1 MINFETL
8 RVIGAD
14 GREIPFSCEC
24 EKNVSEK
31 ITVTV
36 NEDCCV
42 REIVLFD
49 GEHGF
54 PADTPFY
61 GDGYQKLAQYGRTV
75 KEPVLIAGYSDRDHY
90 KMPQTEG
97 MFTVYNYATF
107 DDNGKTTLVGATS
120 GNRFRTEIR
129 VSEKNLQ
136 IVQCI
141 ENLKFSSGDKIEL
154 EKMIILSGDDKNAL
168 INTFADEIEK
178 NHPKLPVHEFPI
190 GWCSWYCVGPNISER
205 KIFKALKVIKSKLPE
220 MKFIQIDDGFQPFM
234 GDWLEV
240 SRKFKRSMKEICLD
254 IKKEGFEPAIWLAP
268 FIASKK
274 SRLLREHPEYFI
286 KDEDGEPLCTDKVTF
301 PGWRDAPWYMLD
313 GTNPAAREY
322 IYNVV
327 KTIHDEWGVRYYK
340 LDANNWGALPFG
352 KKYDETKTSVEAYRL
367 MMDVINE
374 ASNHDSFVLG
384 CNAPMWPSLGVV
396 NGMRITNDTNRSIE
410 AISSV
415 ARECFRRNWMNEK
428 LWLNDPDCLLM
439 VNAKVNVVNP
449 AGNKDK
455 LRKKLEMF
463 KFNTVYIRA
472 SGGSILSGDP
482 IKAYKDEQ
490 KKLFRKL
497 ITLPKIAAEF
507 DRNFEIG
514 TIKYDNVTEY
524 CIFNFSDGEKKFT
537 IDVPENADVI
547 NMYTDEVLYP
557 SDGKL
562 TVALNGKSAEWI
574 AVTTK
579 N

>member
-1 MINFETL
+1 MINFETI
-8 RVIGAD
+8 RVIGSY
-14 GREIPFSCEC
+14 GGEISFSCER
-24 EKNVSEK
+24 EKDISEK

-36 NEDCCV
+36 NEDCSIK
-42 REIVLFD
+42 EIVLFD

-61 GDGYQKLAQYGRTV
+61 GDGYQKLSQYDGTV
-75 KEPVLIAGYSDRDHY
+75 KEPKLMEGYSDRDHY

-97 MFTVYNYATF
+97 AFTVYNFATF
-107 DDNGKTTLVGATS
+107 EPDGSVMLIGATS
-120 GNRFRTEIR
+120 GSRFRTELR

-136 IVQCI
+136 IVQCV

-154 EKMIILSGDDKNAL
+154 EKMIILSGGDKNEL
-168 INTFADEIEK
+168 LNIFAEEIEK

-205 KIFKALKVIKSKLPE
+205 KIFKALKVIKNKLPE

-240 SRKFKRSMKEICLD
+240 SSKFKRSMKEICLD
-254 IKKEGFEPAIWLAP
+254 IKKAGFEPAIWLAP
-268 FIASKK
+268 FIASPK

-286 KDEDGEPLCTDKVTF
+286 KGENGKPLCSKKVTF
-301 PGWRDAPWYMLD
+301 PGWRDGPWYMLD

-352 KKYDETKTSVEAYRL
+352 VKYDESKTSVEAYRL
-367 MMDVINE
+367 MMDTINK
-374 ASNHDSFVLG
+374 ASNYDSFILG
-384 CNAPMWPSLGVV
+384 CNAPMWPSLGAV
-396 NGMRITNDTNRSIE
+396 NGMRITNDTNRDIS
-410 AISSV
+410 AITGV
-415 ARECFRRNWMNEK
+415 ARECFRRNWQNNR

-439 VNAKVNVVNP
+439 VNAKVNIMNP
-449 AGNKDK
+449 AGNRDK
-455 LRKKLEMF
+455 LRRKQEMF
-463 KFNTVYIRA
+463 KFNTIYIRA

-490 KKLFRKL
+490 IKLFRKL
-497 ITLPKIAAEF
+497 ISLPKIAAEF
-507 DRNFEIG
+507 DRNYEIG

-524 CIFNFSDGEKKFT
+524 CIFNFSDENKVYTFD
-537 IDVPENADVI
+537 IPANADVI
-547 NMYTDEVLYP
+547 NMYTDETLYP
-557 SDGKL
+557 SNGKL
-562 TVALNGKSAEWI
+562 SVKLSGKSAEWI
-574 AVTTK
+574 IVKTK
-579 N
+579 K